1 MRLRQQGEASLTPD
15 QGADP
20 CTDPRGV
27 RFLDVSSHAP
37 YPVLRAPQLVLLRHG
52 ETAWSRDGKHTGA
65 TDVPLTDEGERR
77 ARALRPVLADRDFG
91 LVLTSPRQRAVR
103 TAELAG
109 FADRLERTDDLVEF
123 DYGDYEGL
131 TSDEIHKTRPEW
143 DLWRDGAPGGETAA
157 EVRVR
162 VERVIARA
170 QPVLDGGA
178 DVLAVAHGHVLRALA
193 AAWIDLPP
201 EGGAK
206 LVLSTAGL
214 AELGHE
220 HGNRVIDLWNAA

>member
-1 MRLRQQGEASLTPD
+1 MP
-15 QGADP
+15 P
-20 CTDPRGV
+20 
-27 RFLDVSSHAP
+27 HHP
-37 YPVLRAPQLVLLRHG
+37 YPVLKPPQLVLLRHG
-52 ETAWSRDGKHTGA
+52 ETAWSRSGQHTGI
-65 TDVPLTDEGERR
+65 TDIPLTEEGERR
-77 ARALRPVLADRDFG
+77 ARALAPVLADRDFG
-91 LVLTSPRQRAVR
+91 LVLVSPRQRAVR

-109 FADRLERTDDLVEF
+109 FAGRFESTDDLVEF

-131 TSDEIHKTRPEW
+131 TSDEIDRIRPGW
-143 DLWRDGAPGGETAA
+143 DLWRDGAPEGETAA

-170 QPVLDGGA
+170 QPVLDAGH

-193 AAWIDLPP
+193 AAWVDLPP
-201 EGGAK
+201 EGGAR

-220 HGNRVIDLWNAA
+220 HGTRVIDLWNAA